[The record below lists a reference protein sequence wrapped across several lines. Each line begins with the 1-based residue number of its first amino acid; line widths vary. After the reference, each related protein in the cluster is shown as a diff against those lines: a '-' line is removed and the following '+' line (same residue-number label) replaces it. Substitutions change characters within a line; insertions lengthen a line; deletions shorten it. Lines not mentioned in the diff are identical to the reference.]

1 MSEDT
6 KCTYVNQK
14 TKKRCNA
21 RRLKGEDLCFMH
33 SPTTREKR
41 TLARKMGGHKHYQI
55 EPVKTKFID
64 VEGVLGLL
72 EETVGELRAMNPSVP
87 KSRAIIS
94 ACVTAMELMTVTE
107 LERRISR
114 LEDARK
120 RDEED

>member
-6 KCTYVNQK
+6 RCTYINPK
-14 TKKRCNA
+14 TKNRCKA

-33 SPTTREKR
+33 SPTTKEKR
-41 TLARKMGGHKHYQI
+41 ELAQKMGGHKHYQI

-72 EETVGELRAMNPSVP
+72 EETVGELRAMSPSVP

-94 ACVTAMELMTVTE
+94 ACVTAMELMKVTE
-107 LERRISR
+107 LERRISD
-114 LEDARK
+114 LEQKASK
-120 RDEED
+120 DEDS